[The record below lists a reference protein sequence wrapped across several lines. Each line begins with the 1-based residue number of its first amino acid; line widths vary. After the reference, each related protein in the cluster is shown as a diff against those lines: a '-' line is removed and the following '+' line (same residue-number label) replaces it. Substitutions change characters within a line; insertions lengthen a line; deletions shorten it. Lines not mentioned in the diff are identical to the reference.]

1 MKAQTS
7 GPTPGLDLES
17 QRAEVAPERHEPMA
31 GLTFRPWRGAD
42 DVLVMARVAN
52 DSNDADGVDERTSAE
67 ELLNFFSHGDDHFD
81 PGADLMVGELDG
93 ELIAYGWVSW
103 ADTTDG
109 LREYRLGGYVH
120 PAWRKR
126 GVGGRLLRWQEER
139 ARAIAARHGVDRPRV
154 MGTWSPE
161 SRVAKR
167 HLMEGAGYRPVRWF
181 YEMLRTDLH
190 AVEVSSLPDGLEVRP
205 VGVDRASLRALF
217 DSDAEA
223 FQDHWG
229 GWPATDA
236 SFEEWLSDPKFD
248 PSIFVVAWEGDQI
261 AGAVI
266 NTISEHENAA
276 FNRHRGWLD
285 SVFVRRP
292 WRRRGLAQALV
303 TRSLV
308 ALRERG
314 VTEAM
319 LGVDSENPTG
329 ALGVYERAGFVVA
342 HRGIAY
348 RKPMEGTS

>member
-1 MKAQTS
+1 MEPEPKPADHHGEPPMKAQTS

-167 HLMEGAGYRPVRWF
+167 HLMEGAGYRPVR
-181 YEMLRTDLH
+181 
-190 AVEVSSLPDGLEVRP
+190 
-205 VGVDRASLRALF
+205 
-217 DSDAEA
+217 
-223 FQDHWG
+223 
-229 GWPATDA
+229 
-236 SFEEWLSDPKFD
+236 
-248 PSIFVVAWEGDQI
+248 
-261 AGAVI
+261 
-266 NTISEHENAA
+266 
-276 FNRHRGWLD
+276 
-285 SVFVRRP
+285 
-292 WRRRGLAQALV
+292 
-303 TRSLV
+303 
-308 ALRERG
+308 
-314 VTEAM
+314 
-319 LGVDSENPTG
+319 
-329 ALGVYERAGFVVA
+329 
-342 HRGIAY
+342 
-348 RKPMEGTS
+348 